1 MKKIFLVLIVAL
13 FLIGGSVVIFATSN
27 ESSSDE
33 SQKKVKEESA
43 DEKTVQEEQ
52 EQGHGDSP
60 IKGWSMSKFKEVQ
73 NNFYGAADEY
83 GFGEIETIEDV
94 NREIIQMTSQ
104 KIESVKTREL
114 LGGDA
119 PTFPF
124 TPIYPSGLGLFE
136 STNNYAALTLDNL
149 EYLQYVVSKLDLDK
163 EINERYQGFLS
174 EWKRE
179 DFSNLVEVHKDLLH
193 EYANPMD
200 GTEQYLEVD
209 DYRLATKEEEEAFL
223 SHYGI
228 GSQY

>member
-33 SQKKVKEESA
+33 SKGEIKEETT
-43 DEKTVQEEQ
+43 EKEK
-52 EQGHGDSP
+52 GHGVSP
-60 IKGWSMSKFKEVQ
+60 IKGWSMSKFKEVE
-73 NNFYGAADEY
+73 NHFYGDADEY

-124 TPIYPSGLGLFE
+124 TPVYPSGLGLFE
-136 STNNYAALTLDNL
+136 STNNYAALTMDNL

-174 EWKRE
+174 EWKRR
-179 DFSNLVEVHKDLLH
+179 DFSNLIEVHKDLLH

-223 SHYGI
+223 RHYGI
-228 GSQY
+228 GPQYQ